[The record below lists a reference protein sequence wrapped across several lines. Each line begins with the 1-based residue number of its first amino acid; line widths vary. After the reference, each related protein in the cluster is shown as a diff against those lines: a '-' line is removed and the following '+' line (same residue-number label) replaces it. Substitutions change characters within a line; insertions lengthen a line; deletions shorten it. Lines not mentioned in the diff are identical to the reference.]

1 MNAVLTFLLILTLAA
16 SAIVAPKDGPPA
28 VVLGLAFALIA
39 GCTIWRFE
47 QRNEFLLRL
56 FVAGMCVR
64 VVVAILIYRLNLQ
77 TFFGGDAD
85 TYDLFG
91 FALNQVWHGGG
102 AIYQNLIVQFTGI
115 GGSGWG
121 MLYMVA
127 SIYGIVG
134 RNPLAI
140 QLINTVIGAA
150 TPVLIFHIAQHIF
163 DNSRVARVSAL
174 LVAFYP
180 SIVLWSAQ
188 ALKDGPIVFLLVL
201 AMLATLKLGEKFSI
215 KFLVIL
221 IASALGLLT
230 LRFYIFYMLIAAVT
244 GAFAMGMR
252 AFTAQSF
259 VRQFLVIIIMGLSL
273 TYMGITRYAGAQIE
287 SFGNLKTVQRSRLD
301 ASQSAQS
308 GFAQDVDVSTTSGA
322 LAAIPIGLFYLLFA
336 PLPWQLASL
345 RQMITLPEMIVW
357 WCSFP
362 LLILGLWFTIRY
374 RLRQV
379 SPILLFTTLLT
390 LGYSVFQGNVGTAY
404 RQRSQLL
411 VFYFIFIAV
420 GFVLLKEKR
429 EDRQRQIEAQKE
441 MLAAGQT
448 ARAFAPFKTPRDFG
462 VKPAFRA
469 TTPAVTGDE
478 R

>member
-1 MNAVLTFLLILTLAA
+1 MNAVLTFLLILTFCGT
-16 SAIVAPKDGPPA
+16 AIVAPKEGPPA
-28 VVLGLAFALIA
+28 VVLCLPFALIA
-39 GCTIWRFE
+39 GCAIWRFE
-47 QRNEFLLRL
+47 RRNEFLLRL
-56 FVAGMCVR
+56 FAAGLCVR
-64 VVVAILIYRLNLQ
+64 VVIATLINYFQGQ

-91 FALNQVWHGGG
+91 FALNQQWHGGG
-102 AIYQNLIVQFTGI
+102 AIYQNLVTQFTGI

-121 MLYMVA
+121 MLYFVA
-127 SIYGIVG
+127 SIYEIVG

-140 QLINTVIGAA
+140 QLVNTVIGAA
-150 TPVLIFHIAQHIF
+150 TPVIIFHIAQHIF
-163 DNSRVARVSAL
+163 DNTRVARVSAI

-201 AMLATLKLGEKFSI
+201 AMLATLKLGESFSV

-252 AFTAQSF
+252 TFSAQSF
-259 VRQFLVIIIMGLSL
+259 VRQFGVIIIIGLSL

-287 SFGNLKTVQRSRLD
+287 NFGNLKTVQRSRGD

-322 LAAIPIGLFYLLFA
+322 LAAIPIGLLYLLFA
-336 PLPWQLASL
+336 PFPWQLASL

-357 WCSFP
+357 WLSFP

-374 RLRQV
+374 RLRQI

-411 VFYFIFIAV
+411 VFYFVFIAV
-420 GFVLLKEKR
+420 GYILFKEKR
-429 EDRQRQIEAQKE
+429 EDRKRQIEAQKE
-441 MLAAGQT
+441 MLAAAQP
-448 ARAFAPFKTPRDFG
+448 ARAYAPLKTPRDFG